1 MFLVEEKMGAA
12 AVDEDDEL
20 LLVFWRL
27 GAGALLVPV
36 VVSVSLLVDIFLK
49 EGVWSW
55 FCFSGLTLLGLVAAM
70 NCGGG
75 RRYLRDALKGS
86 KSRRDWS
93 CLVISFNYRR
103 RRLQPHV

>member
-1 MFLVEEKMGAA
+1 MFLVVEKMGAA

-27 GAGALLVPV
+27 AGGEVAALLVPV

-55 FCFSGLTLLGLVAAM
+55 F
-70 NCGGG
+70 
-75 RRYLRDALKGS
+75 
-86 KSRRDWS
+86 
-93 CLVISFNYRR
+93 
-103 RRLQPHV
+103 

>member
-36 VVSVSLLVDIFLK
+36 VVSVSLVDIFLK

-55 FCFSGLTLLGLVAAM
+55 FGISGL
-70 NCGGG
+70 
-75 RRYLRDALKGS
+75 
-86 KSRRDWS
+86 
-93 CLVISFNYRR
+93 IF
-103 RRLQPHV
+103 